1 MAVIAKI
8 VILIISAGAVLAG
21 WGFVRATRRMRSYQ
35 TTRGTVIG
43 RELAAMPLDTR
54 EGRWGK
60 GGGYQPK
67 VTYVYT
73 VGGVSYTS
81 DRWSYA
87 AAGLRHDLAQKTLDA
102 VPDQVDVHYD
112 PRAPQQACLQI
123 QSPGRGYL
131 VLIGGALGMLAALAA
146 LVW

>member
-1 MAVIAKI
+1 MIAKI

-21 WGFVRATRRMRSYQ
+21 WGFVRAARRMRSYQ
-35 TTRGTVIG
+35 TTRGTVVG

-60 GGGYQPK
+60 GGGYRPK

-73 VGGVSYTS
+73 VGGVSYTC

-87 AAGLRHDLAQKTLDA
+87 GAGLRRDLAQKTLDA
-102 VPDQVDVHYD
+102 VPDQVDVYYD
-112 PRAPQQACLQI
+112 PGAPQEACLHI
-123 QSPGRGYL
+123 QSPGGGYL
-131 VLIGGALGMLAALAA
+131 LLVGGALGMLAALAA